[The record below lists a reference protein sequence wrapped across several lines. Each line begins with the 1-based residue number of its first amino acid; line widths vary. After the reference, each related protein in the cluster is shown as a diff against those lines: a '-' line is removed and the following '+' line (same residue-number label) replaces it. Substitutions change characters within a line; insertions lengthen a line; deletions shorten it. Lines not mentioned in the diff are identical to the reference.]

1 MKTITIILCLTVT
14 TFTYGQ
20 DNPVNKLTLDDY
32 LNYETV
38 SSPRISPSGDQV
50 LYTRTW
56 INAIDDKRN
65 SDLWIVS
72 SSGNQNRF
80 FLNGRNGRWSP
91 DSRKVAFI
99 DEGEPKGSQIFV
111 KHLGLEGEPTQ
122 ITRIERSPGNIS
134 WSPNGQ
140 HIAFTMFVENKEKW
154 NIKIPSPPKDAKW
167 TKAPTIIDDVVYRR
181 DRVGFLGEGNTHIFV
196 VSSEGGTARQ
206 ITSGDYNHSGSFTWA
221 NGSKNIIFSSLR
233 IPDADYAYRESN
245 LYSVNI
251 PSGKISPLTDRKGR
265 ESTPKI
271 SPDNKK
277 IAFIGSIWTENFYHK
292 SRVFIMDTDGSNIK
306 MISENLDENPRGL
319 FWAADNSGVY
329 FNLNDHGTRN
339 LYFVS
344 VKGNAKKVSSG
355 NHMLT
360 ISDVNKNGTG
370 VGVITSPYAPPD
382 IVSMNLKNPSIRKLT
397 SVNKDIL
404 DYVKLGE
411 VEEIKYSSTDG
422 LDIQGWIVKPPDF
435 DAEKKYPLILKI
447 HGGPHGMYNVG
458 FNFTNQLHAADG
470 YILLYTNPRGSTGY
484 GYDFANAIQN
494 AYPGKDYDDL
504 MKGVD
509 EVIKNGYIDEQR
521 LFVYG
526 GSGGGVLTSWI
537 IGHSDRFAA
546 ASVNYPVINWLSFV
560 GTTDGIGWYRNF
572 EKYPWEDPSEHLKR
586 SPLMYVGNVTTPTM
600 LMTGVK
606 DLRTPISQTEE
617 FYQALKIQKVPTV
630 MIRFNGEFHGTSSKP
645 SNYLRT
651 IGYLNHWFSK
661 YDKLKMD
668 TRLNKAK

>member
-1 MKTITIILCLTVT
+1 
-14 TFTYGQ
+14 
-20 DNPVNKLTLDDY
+20 
-32 LNYETV
+32 
-38 SSPRISPSGDQV
+38 
-50 LYTRTW
+50 
-56 INAIDDKRN
+56 
-65 SDLWIVS
+65 
-72 SSGNQNRF
+72 
-80 FLNGRNGRWSP
+80 
-91 DSRKVAFI
+91 
-99 DEGEPKGSQIFV
+99 
-111 KHLGLEGEPTQ
+111 
-122 ITRIERSPGNIS
+122 
-134 WSPNGQ
+134 
-140 HIAFTMFVENKEKW
+140 
-154 NIKIPSPPKDAKW
+154 
-167 TKAPTIIDDVVYRR
+167 
-181 DRVGFLGEGNTHIFV
+181 V

-206 ITSGDYNHSGSFTWA
+206 ITSGDYNHGGSYTWA
-221 NGSKNIIFSSLR
+221 KDSKNIIFSSLR

-251 PSGKISPLTDRKGR
+251 QSEKISPLTDRKGR

-470 YILLYTNPRGSTGY
+470 YILL
-484 GYDFANAIQN
+484 I
-494 AYPGKDYDDL
+494 
-504 MKGVD
+504 
-509 EVIKNGYIDEQR
+509 E
-521 LFVYG
+521 
-526 GSGGGVLTSWI
+526 
-537 IGHSDRFAA
+537 
-546 ASVNYPVINWLSFV
+546 LS
-560 GTTDGIGWYRNF
+560 
-572 EKYPWEDPSEHLKR
+572 
-586 SPLMYVGNVTTPTM
+586 
-600 LMTGVK
+600 
-606 DLRTPISQTEE
+606 
-617 FYQALKIQKVPTV
+617 
-630 MIRFNGEFHGTSSKP
+630 
-645 SNYLRT
+645 
-651 IGYLNHWFSK
+651 
-661 YDKLKMD
+661 
-668 TRLNKAK
+668 